1 MEYRFVYLC
10 CQTYICI
17 PMHVYNFFWRK
28 RVEMSK
34 EKIAV
39 IGAGPVGLEAA
50 LYALQLGYEVHVFEQ
65 GEVGAN
71 IRRWGHVSLF
81 SPWEMNHTPLGVR
94 LLKEIHP
101 GWKEPSAD
109 AIQTG
114 VEYVR
119 TYLQPLAQLPQLR
132 DSLHTNIRVVSIGRS
147 RIMKGDLIGDL
158 KRTDDPFKLLTR
170 DHEGR
175 EKFYSADIVIDAS
188 GVYHN
193 PNWLGGG
200 GIPALGE
207 EASQPHID
215 YHLCDLY
222 GKDRARFAAK
232 KTLLIG
238 AGYSAATTVSDFRN
252 LIREEPDTSLIWVV
266 RDDRQA
272 PIPVIE
278 DDPLSNR
285 EKLTGQANSVATGNI
300 SGIEYRSNTTVAA
313 VAYDARNNHFTVQL
327 DGNDQTEEIIVD
339 RVIANVGYGPDN
351 FLYRELQVHECYA
364 SRGPMKLSAAL
375 LGASGSTDCLTQGS
389 MGADTLRNPEPNF
402 YLIGN
407 KSYGRNPTFLMR
419 IGFSQIVEV
428 FSLIAGNEKLN
439 LYESKERAAAQ

>member
-1 MEYRFVYLC
+1 MH
-10 CQTYICI
+10 TYACFHLLLERRI
-17 PMHVYNFFWRK
+17 
-28 RVEMSK
+28 EMSK
-34 EKIAV
+34 EKIAI
-39 IGAGPVGLEAA
+39 IGAGPVGLEIA
-50 LYALQLGYEVHVFEQ
+50 LYALQLGYDVNVFEQ

-71 IRRWGHVSLF
+71 ILRWGHVSLF

-101 GWKEPSAD
+101 GWQEPSAD

-114 VEYVR
+114 IEYVR

-132 DSLHTNIRVVSIGRS
+132 DSLHTNIKVVSIGRS
-147 RIMKGDLIGDL
+147 RIMKGDLIGDI
-158 KRTDDPFKLLTR
+158 KRTSFPFKLLAR

-175 EKFYSADIVIDAS
+175 ETYASADIVIDAS

-207 EASQPHID
+207 AASQPYID

-222 GKDRARFAAK
+222 GKDRARFAGK

-266 RDDRQA
+266 RDDRKA
-272 PIPVIE
+272 PIPAIE
-278 DDPLSNR
+278 DDPLPNR
-285 EKLTGQANSVATGNI
+285 KKLTGHANSVATGNI
-300 SGIEYRSNTTVAA
+300 SGIEYRNNITVAA
-313 VAYDARNNHFTVQL
+313 VAYDASNDRFTVQL
-327 DGNDQTEEIIVD
+327 DRNGQTEEIIVN

-351 FLYRELQVHECYA
+351 SLYRELQVHECYA

-389 MGADTLRNPEPNF
+389 MGAETLRNPEPNF
-402 YLIGN
+402 YLMGN

-419 IGFSQIVEV
+419 TGFSQIVEV